1 MVILDRDGTLQG
13 VITRGDVMRA
23 FDNDPSGSMGVL
35 DAGTRKVI
43 VTFLTRCCT
52 KLPPRCCA
60 MTLDVCLSLTV
71 AINSE

>member
-1 MVILDRDGTLQG
+1 
-13 VITRGDVMRA
+13 MRA